1 VSAKRGQ
8 AAQRRH
14 KRRAGRRQFGPI
26 TIGGPKAGGCL
37 PIFLVTML
45 LMITSAPAYWT
56 GVLYLGDSGTGVPA
70 SRPVL
75 FVVVGVINLICAIGI
90 WHWRRWGLVG
100 FVVTP
105 LSLFL
110 LNARG
115 TMNFVL
121 VIYAVVGPAM
131 YSFFKCCRTGDRG
144 LVGDGWYGG
153 GGLGGGGFS
162 RGGGGG
168 FSAGGGGF
176 GGGGVSGSW

>member
-1 VSAKRGQ
+1 
-8 AAQRRH
+8 
-14 KRRAGRRQFGPI
+14 
-26 TIGGPKAGGCL
+26 
-37 PIFLVTML
+37 ML

-56 GVLYLGDSGTGVPA
+56 GVLYLGDRMRRSGTDLPA
-70 SRPVL
+70 SRPGL

-110 LNARG
+110 LNAPEG
-115 TMNFVL
+115 MNFVL
-121 VIYAVVGPAM
+121 VIYALLGPAM
-131 YSFFKCCRTGDRG
+131 YSFFKSCRTGDRG
-144 LVGDGWYGG
+144 FDGEGWYGG

-168 FSAGGGGF
+168 GGGRGGFSAGGGGF
-176 GGGGVSGSW
+176 GGGGASGSW